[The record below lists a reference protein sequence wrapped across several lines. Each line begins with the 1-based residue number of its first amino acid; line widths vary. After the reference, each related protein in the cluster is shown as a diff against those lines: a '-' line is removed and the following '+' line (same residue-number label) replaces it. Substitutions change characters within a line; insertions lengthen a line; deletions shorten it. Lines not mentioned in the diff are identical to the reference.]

1 MVKRL
6 YSSST
11 ALRAGFTSLAAV
23 CLMISA
29 TDHASAADPT
39 FHLFVNKSFRACLEQ
54 PGTRAK
60 AIAQVR
66 RGRLNDTLELDLS
79 GFKPGLN
86 FDLFTVEKSNQLAD
100 GTPDPGFTNF
110 GLAWYQSD
118 VHITADGTGAVKIK
132 TILLDQIFGFD
143 PVVSLPP
150 TNTFHVGFWFN
161 NPADAQA
168 AGCPNTVTPF
178 NGEHNAGIQALS
190 TRNFADA
197 QGPLRKIQP

>member
-1 MVKRL
+1 M
-6 YSSST
+6 
-11 ALRAGFTSLAAV
+11 
-23 CLMISA
+23 
-29 TDHASAADPT
+29 
-39 FHLFVNKSFRACLEQ
+39 NKPFRACLEQ

-143 PVVSLPP
+143 PAVSLAP

-161 NPADAQA
+161 DPKDAA
-168 AGCPNTVTPF
+168 ACGFTGTTPF
-178 NGEHNAGIQALS
+178 NGEHNAGPLAFI
-190 TRNFADA
+190 TRPDA
-197 QGPLRKIQP
+197 TTNLGPLCTNPTGGPPFSCIP